1 MKPKFFPMSF
11 TQGALSSVGEKIVP
25 AAEMCRNLIFH
36 VIKQGVVLRTP
47 LHLEA
52 RDVTPSPSIFSFPRR

>member
-1 MKPKFFPMSF
+1 
-11 TQGALSSVGEKIVP
+11 
-25 AAEMCRNLIFH
+25 MCRNLIFH

-52 RDVTPSPSIFSFPRR
+52 RDVTPSPLNILFPPVAEYLHHKFKRCLVIIT